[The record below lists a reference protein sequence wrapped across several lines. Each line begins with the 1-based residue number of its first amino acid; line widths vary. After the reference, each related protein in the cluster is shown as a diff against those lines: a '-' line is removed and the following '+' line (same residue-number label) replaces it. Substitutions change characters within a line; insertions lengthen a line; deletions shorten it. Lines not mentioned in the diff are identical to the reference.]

1 MLPVHILALALTVA
15 CLSGINLYLTAF
27 LAGLAA
33 KMGWLALDPGVVAVL
48 AHPAAMTVALL
59 LYLLEA
65 IVDKVPGV
73 DSLWDTLHTVIRPAG
88 AVILALHIMGDAEP
102 AYQVL
107 PGVLAGMAGL
117 TTHLA
122 KTSARLLINN
132 NPGPLLNI
140 LASIGEDLLVAG
152 IFMLTIQRPLA
163 GLTVCLTLILG
174 LWLLFPHLFRVAR
187 ASLFLMWKKVRL
199 PAGVMAGRVKL
210 SAKVSA
216 EQDMLMHGQ
225 LPGPCTVQWAVRS
238 ITGRVRHFPGLSPN
252 MFGVLLS
259 VKEHPGTLVFIGR
272 RWFRL
277 RPGTVPLTDC
287 EVQHESGFLS
297 EDLVIYSKAEKQM
310 IVFRFTRAEEA
321 LAARL
326 EGELLSKGKGANSA
340 PEAGP
345 SPVLMEMES
354 LLQPEEIVL
363 PPLIVESLRTAPG
376 PPPAAPEASSP
387 HHEPI
392 PAFPASHS
400 APAPFPPAD
409 HPEPAAADVPPIPAM
424 QEEHLERPL
433 DKSESIGE
441 RVEGPL

>member
-1 MLPVHILALALTVA
+1 MPALHILALAFAAA

-33 KMGWLALDPGVVAVL
+33 KLGWLGLEPGVVALL
-48 AHPAAMTVALL
+48 AHPAVMTVALL
-59 LYLLEA
+59 LYLLNA
-65 IVDKVPGV
+65 IVDKVPGL

-88 AVILALHIMGDAEP
+88 AVMLALHIMGDAEP

-107 PGVLAGMAGL
+107 PAVLAGMAGL

-132 NPGPLLNI
+132 KPGPLLNI
-140 LASIGEDLLVAG
+140 LTSIGEDLLVAG
-152 IFMLTIQRPLA
+152 IFMLTIHRPLA
-163 GLTVCLTLILG
+163 GLTVCLTLTVL

-199 PAGVMAGRVKL
+199 PAGVMAGRLKL

-225 LPGPCTVQWAVRS
+225 LPGPCTAQWAVRC
-238 ITGRVRHFPGLSPN
+238 ITGRVRRFPGISAN
-252 MFGVLLS
+252 MFGVLVS
-259 VKEHPGTLVFIGR
+259 VKEHPGALVFMGC

-277 RPGTVPLTDC
+277 RPATVPLTGC

-297 EDLVIYSKAEKQM
+297 EDLVIYSKAEKQQ

-326 EGELLSKGKGANSA
+326 EAELRRQGKDILTAADAAPSSMVVEKGAL
-340 PEAGP
+340 PQTEEIVMP
-345 SPVLMEMES
+345 PLIMES
-354 LLQPEEIVL
+354 LLPQPPEPEPSL
-363 PPLIVESLRTAPG
+363 PPRD
-376 PPPAAPEASSP
+376 
-387 HHEPI
+387 PI
-392 PAFPASHS
+392 PAFPAAHDL
-400 APAPFPPAD
+400 PAPCPPPAN
-409 HPEPAAADVPPIPAM
+409 PMPAAADVPPIPEM
-424 QEEHLERPL
+424 QEHRRERP
-433 DKSESIGE
+433 
-441 RVEGPL
+441 